1 MRIVYFG
8 SAQFGIPSLEGLVG
22 SRHELVHI
30 FTQPARPKGRGKKPV
45 PTDVAVWAGQ
55 KGIGFTE
62 TGNINKPDMIEQLKS
77 YRADLLVVIAFGQKI
92 SQEVVEV
99 FPAGAINVH
108 SSVLPK
114 YRGAAPINWAI
125 INGETRTGVT
135 VITLAERMDAGFMLG
150 TAETNI
156 DPDENAQSLHDRLSE
171 LAVALLLD
179 TVEQIEA
186 GTAQYK
192 LQDES
197 QVTLAPSF
205 KKSDGYI
212 DFNRTAGAIKD
223 QVRGMYPWPGAQAFF
238 LKSGSG
244 KKERVTFASVDVV
257 DNENGNAEKAGLLDD
272 DLNIICAQGKLRPVR
287 LKPAGKS
294 EMEYRDFINGRH
306 LKPGDRFISPVEE

>member
-22 SRHELVHI
+22 SRHEIVHI

-45 PTDVAVWAGQ
+45 PTDVADWARQ

-77 YRADLLVVIAFGQKI
+77 YAAELLVVIAFGQKI
-92 SQEVVEV
+92 SQQVVEL

-135 VITLAERMDAGFMLG
+135 IITLAERMDAGFMLG

-171 LAVALLLD
+171 LAVGLLLD
-179 TVEQIEA
+179 TIDQIEA

-212 DFNRTAGAIKD
+212 DFTRSAKQIKD
-223 QVRGMYPWPGAQAFF
+223 QVRGMYPWPGAQGLFV
-238 LKSGSG
+238 KSGSG
-244 KKERVTFASVDVV
+244 KEEKVSFAAVDVV

-272 DLNIICAQGKLRPVR
+272 ELDIICGQGKIRPLK

-294 EMEYRDFINGRH
+294 EMEYKSFINGRH
-306 LKPGDRFISPVEE
+306 LEPGDRFISPAEE